1 MLKIAFFGPLNPTRS
16 GISDY
21 DEELLPLLRRFYD
34 IDVFI
39 DGTPQADRVFH
50 HSEFYPR
57 HIRRRYD
64 LTLYQMGNSLLHE
77 YMYGYL
83 FQHPGAVIFH
93 DYCLHHSR
101 AKMLLLKGLVDEYL
115 AEVKA
120 CYPNNDRLVQTIHG
134 GLAGDLLLYYYPFVE
149 LILRSSYAAGT
160 HTDVAAEKLRG
171 ADTPVVKIP
180 MAVHVEEQAHRGEDP
195 FPEKLVIASFGLI
208 TPAKRISTV
217 LDVLRELKKYYPQL
231 LYLLVGD
238 VAPEYELQKEIEKFE
253 LQGNVQVTG
262 RVDRPTFH
270 GLMARADIIV
280 NLRYPSAGEMSAT
293 LLRAMAY
300 GKPVLM
306 TRLRQFQELPAG
318 SVIRIRPNEQEW
330 LDLFHNLWPL
340 IENESLRKR
349 FGDSA
354 RNYIEAKHQPQ
365 QMLQKYQELI
375 EAALTRKGTFHRPE
389 LPFHLR
395 SSREIIEKYIQQTV
409 FGGEE
414 SKLLDWIL

>member
-1 MLKIAFFGPLNPTRS
+1 MLKIAFFGPLNPMRS

-21 DEELLPLLRRFYD
+21 DEELLPLLRQFYD

-39 DGTPQADRVFH
+39 DAIRAGDRVFH
-50 HSEFYPR
+50 HNEFYRR
-57 HIRRRYD
+57 HLHHPYD
-64 LTLYQMGNSLLHE
+64 LTVYQMGNSLLHE

-83 FQHPGAVIFH
+83 FQHPGVVVLH

-101 AKMLLLKGLVDEYL
+101 AKMLLLRGLIEEYL

-120 CYPNNDRLVQTIHG
+120 CYRNNDRLVETIHG

-149 LILRSSYAAGT
+149 LILKSSYAVGT
-160 HTDVAAEKLRG
+160 HTDFAAEKLRG
-171 ADTPVVKIP
+171 TATPVVKIP
-180 MAVHVEEQAHRGEDP
+180 MAVQLEQDNEGENL
-195 FPEKLVIASFGLI
+195 FPDKLVIASFGLI

-217 LDVLRELKKYYPQL
+217 LYVLHELNKYYPNL
-231 LYLLVGD
+231 LYLLVGE
-238 VAPEYELQKEIEKFE
+238 VVPEYELQKEIDKLD
-253 LQGNVQVTG
+253 LQASVQVTG
-262 RVDRPTFH
+262 RVDRSTFH
-270 GLMARADIIV
+270 RYMARADIIV

-300 GKPVLM
+300 GRPVLI
-306 TRLRQFQELPAG
+306 TRLQQFQEFPDG
-318 SVIRIRPNEQEW
+318 SVIRIRPNDREW

-340 IENESLRKR
+340 IENSSLRKR

-354 RNYIEAKHQPQ
+354 RKYIETKHRPE

-375 EAALTRKGTFHRPE
+375 EAALARKESFKVPE
-389 LPFHLR
+389 LPLHLR
-395 SSREIIEKYIQQTV
+395 SSREIIGKYIQQTV